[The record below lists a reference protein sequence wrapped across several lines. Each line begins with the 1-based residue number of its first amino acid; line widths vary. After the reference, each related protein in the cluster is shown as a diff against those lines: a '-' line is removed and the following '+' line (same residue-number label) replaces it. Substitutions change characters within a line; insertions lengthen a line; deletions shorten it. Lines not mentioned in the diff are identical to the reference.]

1 MAAANHMGAD
11 DWARTELEKLAN
23 GPCSADRMLFR
34 NAIKL
39 VMARAEAD
47 QT

>member
-1 MAAANHMGAD
+1 MEAAHLIDAD

-23 GPCSADRMLFR
+23 GPCSADRVLFR

-39 VMARAEAD
+39 AIARAD
-47 QT
+47 DGQT

>member
-23 GPCSADRMLFR
+23 GPCSADRVLFR
-34 NAIKL
+34 NAIK
-39 VMARAEAD
+39 VAMARADAG